1 VARLLS
7 NHRKGIAAFDFFIVG
22 QASDVVTV
30 TESAPLLKT
39 ERGEMSHLVT
49 IDTNNRAREIRRPN
63 ACQAGFTSRRPAG
76 FRQKR

>member
-1 VARLLS
+1 VNLE
-7 NHRKGIAAFDFFIVG
+7 VG

-49 IDTNNRAREIRRPN
+49 IDTANHAREIRGPN
-63 ACQAGFTSRRPAG
+63 AWQAGYTSSRPAG